1 MAPPLFEHLDEL
13 RPRVALARLILL
25 FLDFDGTLAPIV
37 KSPGLAA
44 LPRETREVLAD
55 LEARDQFE
63 IIIISGRALD
73 DVRRRVNLEG
83 VTCAGNHGLEISGRG
98 LSYVEPVS
106 RARQPALA
114 ALLRELEEK
123 LHAIPG
129 VEIEDKSLSAS
140 IHFRQAPE
148 AQSEVRRIVEN
159 VLSANDLF
167 CLREGKMIHEILPC
181 VPWRKDAAVTWIRRM
196 PGFDQG
202 LPIGIGDDA
211 TDEDVFSATA
221 DGISIRVGETADT
234 AAQYFV
240 RDTDDVRDFLVWL
253 GEVSH
258 GK

>member
-1 MAPPLFEHLDEL
+1 MARPLFEHLDEL
-13 RPRVALARLILL
+13 RARVGPAPLILL

-44 LPRETREVLAD
+44 LPAETRDVLAG
-55 LEARDQFE
+55 LVARDEFE
-63 IIIISGRALD
+63 IVVISGRALD
-73 DVRRRVNLEG
+73 DVRRRVDMEG

-114 ALLRELEEK
+114 ALAQELETK
-123 LHAIPG
+123 LHAIRG
-129 VEIEDKSLSAS
+129 VEIEDKGLSAS

-159 VLSANDLF
+159 ALAANDLF
-167 CLREGKMIHEILPC
+167 CLREGKMILEILPC

-196 PGFDQG
+196 PGFDHG
-202 LPIGIGDDA
+202 LPIGIGDDG

-221 DGISIRVGETADT
+221 DGISVRVGETANTT
-234 AAQYFV
+234 ARYFV
-240 RDTDDVRDFLVWL
+240 RDTDDVRSFLVWL
-253 GEVSH
+253 GEVAH